1 MENDLN
7 VKLDRKQS
15 ITNIRADAK
24 GPINIAVIKYWG
36 KEDEENIIPL
46 NNSISITLDMEDF
59 YTETIAELKFKNDNE
74 NSSGEPINILFLNGK
89 EEKINKRVLKIINY
103 FRSLSKY
110 KNQDLLITSKNSF
123 PTAAGCASSA
133 SSMSCLVKVL
143 SKVFLNEQKE
153 IQLDDKELSRL
164 ARLGSGSACRSI
176 FGGFVEWK
184 KFDENYQDSIAEQI
198 VDETYWDDLNI
209 LLMIVSDKR
218 KDTSSTDGMK
228 KSKET
233 SELLKCRVEKIL
245 PQRLQEM
252 REAIFDKNFDKLC
265 ELTIKDSNNFHIV
278 CRDTYP
284 PINYLNDTSNFI
296 IRCVEKINE
305 FFNKFICAY
314 TFDAGPNA
322 FIIVQ
327 KKNTQML
334 LNYFNKIFFDIEE
347 KFENLKISD
356 NGITDDESSLEPLFE
371 ELINYRDSIN
381 AIVKEIKKFEI
392 GKGAQ

>member
-7 VKLDRKQS
+7 QKLDMSQS
-15 ITNIRADAK
+15 IKIIKANSK
-24 GPINIAVIKYWG
+24 GPINIALIKYWG
-36 KEDEENIIPL
+36 KQDEENIIPL
-46 NNSISITLDMEDF
+46 NNSISITLNMEDF
-59 YTETIAELKFKNDNE
+59 YTETIAEIKYKKEDE
-74 NSSGEPINILFLNGK
+74 NSSREPINTLILNGK
-89 EEKINKRVLKIINY
+89 QETVNKRVLKIINY
-103 FRSLSKY
+103 FRSKSKY
-110 KNQDLLITSKNSF
+110 KYQDLLITSRNSF

-143 SKVFLNEQKE
+143 SKVFLNEHKE
-153 IQLDDKELSRL
+153 IQLDNKELSRL

-233 SELLKCRVEKIL
+233 SEFLKCRVEKIL
-245 PQRLQEM
+245 PLRLQEM

-265 ELTIKDSNNFHIV
+265 ELTIKDSNNFHAI

-296 IRCVEKINE
+296 IRCVEKLNE
-305 FFNKFICAY
+305 YFNKFICAY

-327 KKNTQML
+327 KKNTLML
-334 LNYFNKIFFDIEE
+334 LNYFNKIFFDIDE
-347 KFENLKISD
+347 KFENMKITE
-356 NGITDDESSLEPLFE
+356 NGTMDDENSLEPLFK
-371 ELINYRDSIN
+371 ELICYRESIN

-392 GKGAQ
+392 GKGAE